1 MHGNL
6 PKTYKRHDL
15 LMILLNLNIQYYYDF
30 ILGATNCVDLRK
42 QILDQDNKYPQ
53 NFRGFPQSL
62 QTNDWKVSQTG
73 IRPLPFTSFLLLYS
87 LVFLLFEL
95 IQSVKKRLQTLR
107 KVGSTHLNKRQSIYV
122 ITSIPSKIRTDKC
135 PDTTVDSRHQH
146 RFSINVWVGIL

>member
-1 MHGNL
+1 MPGWN
-6 PKTYKRHDL
+6 
-15 LMILLNLNIQYYYDF
+15 
-30 ILGATNCVDLRK
+30 
-42 QILDQDNKYPQ
+42 LDQDTKYPQ

-73 IRPLPFTSFLLLYS
+73 IRPLTFTSFLLLYS

-146 RFSINVWVGIL
+146 RFSINVWVGILWHQVSGLAILPKVSWVELALRTSCLT